1 MSSGTQ
7 YILAVD
13 LGTSGPKVALVST
26 DGEVVDYVFENTETI
41 LLPDGGA
48 EQSPGDWW
56 HAITSAAK
64 KLLSKKIVPVNDIVA
79 INCTSQWSGTVA
91 VDKKGNPLMNA
102 IIWMDS
108 RGAEY
113 IKEKTGGL
121 IQIEGYSITKLRKW
135 VSLTGGIPGHSG
147 KDPIAHILYI
157 KNVYP
162 DIYKKTYKFL
172 EPKDYLNFK
181 LTGEYFA
188 SYDSIA
194 LHWVTDNRNISDI
207 KYDHRL
213 IKLAGIEREKLP
225 DLKRAIDIIGPVK
238 KEIAEELGLP
248 SDTPVIMGAPDLHS
262 AAIGS
267 GAVEDYEGHLYIGTS
282 SWLICHVPFKKT
294 DLFHNMASL
303 PSAIPGK
310 YLLVNEQEIA
320 GEALNFLKENI
331 FFPDDELTPENI
343 PEDVHEVFNKLA
355 ERIPPGSDKL
365 IFTPWLYG
373 ERTPIDDHTIRGGFH
388 NMTLKTTRAHMIRA
402 VLEGVAYNTRWLLKY
417 VETFIKK
424 PMENINFIGGGA
436 TSNLWCQ
443 IFADVLGRNI
453 RQVKDPIEANVRG
466 AGLLGSVAMGY
477 IKFEEISKK
486 IEFEAIYKPTPENKK
501 LYDELFRE
509 YLSLYNKNKRIYAR
523 LNKN

>member
-48 EQSPGDWW
+48 EQSPDDWW
-56 HAITSAAK
+56 HAITGAAK
-64 KLLSKKIVPVNDIVA
+64 KLLSKKIVPANDIVA

-113 IKEKTGGL
+113 IKERTGGL

-157 KNVYP
+157 RNVYP
-162 DIYKKTYKFL
+162 DIYKQTYKFL

-238 KEIAEELGLP
+238 KEIADELGLP

-282 SWLICHVPFKKT
+282 SWLVCHVPFKKT

-303 PSAIPGK
+303 PSAIPER
-310 YLLVNEQEIA
+310 YLLANEQEIA

-402 VLEGVAYNTRWLLKY
+402 VLEGVAYNTKWLLKY
-417 VETFIKK
+417 VENFIKK
-424 PMENINFIGGGA
+424 PMVNINFIGGGA

-466 AGLLGSVAMGY
+466 AGFLGSVAMGY

-509 YLSLYNKNKRIYAR
+509 YVFLYNKNKKIYSR